1 MASQYKYGDNPHV
14 EVRNARGP
22 ATRANL
28 GQVVPEKRNAIQRFN
43 DRLGLGITTR
53 VGTMWAAYLFF
64 GLSLVSLPAAI
75 GSGNVLII
83 VSWVAQTF
91 LQLVLL
97 PIIIVGQN
105 IQAKAADARAIATYN
120 DADAILH
127 DAREIQKHLSAQD
140 ESLGAQDDA
149 LDQLLS
155 KMALLEK
162 QLEVLAG
169 GVPAAK
175 AAANST
181 KGTK

>member
-1 MASQYKYGDNPHV
+1 MASHYEYGNNPHV

-22 ATRANL
+22 ATRANV
-28 GQVVPEKRNAIQRFN
+28 GQVVPEKRNGIQRFN
-43 DRLGLGITTR
+43 DRIGLAITNR

-64 GLSLVSLPAAI
+64 ALSLVSLPAAI
-75 GSGNVLII
+75 ASGNVLII

-140 ESLGAQDDA
+140 DA
-149 LDQLLS
+149 LGSQDEALDRLLT
-155 KMALLEK
+155 KMEKLEK
-162 QLEVLAG
+162 QLEVLA
-169 GVPAAK
+169 
-175 AAANST
+175 
-181 KGTK
+181 KGNK